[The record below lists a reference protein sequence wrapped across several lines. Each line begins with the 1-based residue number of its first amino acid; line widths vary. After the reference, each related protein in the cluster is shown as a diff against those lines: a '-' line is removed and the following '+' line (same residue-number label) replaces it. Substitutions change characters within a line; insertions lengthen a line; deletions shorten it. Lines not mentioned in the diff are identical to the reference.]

1 MVQQQLHYLQPDVV
15 SKLSNIELLA
25 RLVVEGFITGLH
37 KSPYH
42 GFSVEFAEHRQYMP
56 GDEIRRVD
64 WRVYGKTDRFYVKQF
79 EEETNLK
86 SYIVID
92 TSASMRFA
100 SAMDKKGTKRIPK
113 IAYASYIAAS
123 LSYLMIQQR
132 DAVGL
137 MLYDSTVRTIIP
149 PHATKQHLR
158 RVLIELE
165 KIAPSQSTNSAA
177 ALHQLAERISR
188 RGLVVVLSDL
198 FDDPAKV
205 VAALKHF
212 RHSHHEVL
220 VMHVLDPM
228 ERTFAFGNDAIFKDI
243 ETGESLSTQPYHVQ
257 RAYQKTMNEF
267 IELYKKECREN
278 MIDYVLLDTSTPFDV
293 ALLNYLNKRQ
303 RIR

>member
-1 MVQQQLHYLQPDVV
+1 METQRKYLQPEVV
-15 SKLSNIELLA
+15 SKLSNMELRA

-86 SYIVID
+86 SYIILD

-100 SAMDKKGTKRIPK
+100 STILRSKEQRISK
-113 IAYASYIAAS
+113 IEYASYIAAS

-137 MLYDSTVRTIIP
+137 TLYDSIVRTIIP
-149 PHATKQHLR
+149 PHSTKQHLR

-165 KIAPSQSTNSAA
+165 KINPSETTNSAT
-177 ALHQLAERISR
+177 ALHQLAESISR
-188 RGLVVVLSDL
+188 KSLVIVLSDL
-198 FDDPAKV
+198 FDDPEKV
-205 VAALKHF
+205 MAALKHF
-212 RHSHHEVL
+212 RHNNHEVL
-220 VMHVLDPM
+220 VMQILDPV
-228 ERTFAFGNDAIFKDI
+228 ERNFAFGSDGVFKDM
-243 ETGESLSTQPYHVQ
+243 ETGEMLTTQPYHIQ
-257 RAYQKTMNEF
+257 KAYQESMRDF
-267 IELYKKECREN
+267 IERYKRECREN
-278 MIDYVLLDTSTPFDV
+278 SIDYILLDTATPFDI

-303 RIR
+303 RLS

>member
-1 MVQQQLHYLQPDVV
+1 MQQQLKYLQPDVV
-15 SKLSNIELLA
+15 SKLANIELLA

-100 SAMDKKGTKRIPK
+100 SDIDKKGTKRVSK
-113 IAYASYIAAS
+113 IVYASYVAAS
-123 LSYLMIQQR
+123 LAYLMIQQR

-137 MLYDSTVRTIIP
+137 MLYDAGVRTTIP

-165 KIAPSQSTNSAA
+165 KISPSQTTNSAS

-188 RGLVVVLSDL
+188 RGLVIVISDL

-212 RHSHHEVL
+212 RHNNHEVL
-220 VMHVLDPM
+220 VMQVLDPL
-228 ERTFAFGNDAIFKDI
+228 EKTFAFGSDAIFKDV
-243 ETGESLSTQPYHVQ
+243 ETGESLTTQPYHIQ
-257 RAYQKTMNEF
+257 KAYQKAMFDF
-267 IELYKKECREN
+267 IEQYKKECREN
-278 MIDYVLLDTSTPFDV
+278 MIDYVLLDTSTSFDV

>member
-1 MVQQQLHYLQPDVV
+1 MQQQLKYLQPDVV
-15 SKLSNIELLA
+15 SKLANMELRA

-56 GDEIRRVD
+56 GDEIRRID

-100 SAMDKKGTKRIPK
+100 SEIDKKRTRRISK
-113 IAYASYIAAS
+113 IEYASFIAAS
-123 LSYLMIQQR
+123 LSYLMVQQR

-137 MLYDSTVRTIIP
+137 MLYDSDIRTTIP

-158 RVLIELE
+158 RVLVELE
-165 KIAPSQSTNSAA
+165 KVRPSRSTNSAA
-177 ALHQLAERISR
+177 ALHLLAERISR
-188 RGLVVVLSDL
+188 RGLVIVLSDL
-198 FDDPAKV
+198 FDDPEKV

-212 RHSHHEVL
+212 RHNNHEVL
-220 VMHVLDPM
+220 VMHILDPL
-228 ERTFAFGNDAIFKDI
+228 EQSFAFGTDAVFRDV
-243 ETGESLSTQPYHVQ
+243 ETGEMLTTQPHHVQ
-257 RAYQKTMNEF
+257 KAYQDAMKDF
-267 IELYKKECREN
+267 IERYKRECREN
-278 MIDYVLLDTSTPFDV
+278 MIDYVLLDTSTSFDV
-293 ALLNYLNKRQ
+293 ALLNYLNKRH
-303 RIR
+303 RIG

>member
-1 MVQQQLHYLQPDVV
+1 MQAQLKYLRPEVV
-15 SKLSNIELLA
+15 SKLANMELRA

-56 GDEIRRVD
+56 GDEIRRID

-92 TSASMRFA
+92 TSASMQFA
-100 SAMDKKGTKRIPK
+100 SDLPSSKEKRITK
-113 IAYASYIAAS
+113 IEYASYIAAS

-137 MLYDSTVRTIIP
+137 TLFDSSVRSTIP

-165 KIAPSQSTNSAA
+165 KIQPASTTNSAA

-188 RGLVVVLSDL
+188 RGLVIVLSDL
-198 FDDPAKV
+198 FDDPSSV
-205 VAALKHF
+205 MAALKHF
-212 RHSHHEVL
+212 RHNHHEVL
-220 VMHVLDPM
+220 VMHILDPL
-228 ERTFAFGNDAIFKDI
+228 ERTFAFGSDAVFKDV
-243 ETGESLSTQPYHVQ
+243 ETGEMLTTQPFHIQ
-257 RAYQKTMNEF
+257 KAYQEAMKSFMDR
-267 IELYKKECREN
+267 YKRECREN
-278 MIDYVLLDTSTPFDV
+278 SIDYILLDTSTPFDT
-293 ALLNYLNKRQ
+293 ALLHYLNKRQ
-303 RIR
+303 RIG